1 MSTNAKEV
9 NGRTLSRR
17 QLYEELS
24 AHDLD
29 VRAFYVELDGCRKR
43 LGRKDRER
51 HPGLAR
57 RLLLLYKIA
66 GYTLDRWDPLNEDV
80 HGSFREDAALIYE
93 HDPSL
98 FCRLRLSPRDNLLRL
113 GERELTGEDLV
124 TIQRSGLLKVVRETA
139 LPSESVAEDQR
150 VWREA
155 AQFGHLD
162 LSGLRQNSVP
172 VPDLRRLDVR

>member
-1 MSTNAKEV
+1 M
-9 NGRTLSRR
+9 
-17 QLYEELS
+17 
-24 AHDLD
+24 
-29 VRAFYVELDGCRKR
+29 
-43 LGRKDRER
+43 
-51 HPGLAR
+51 
-57 RLLLLYKIA
+57 
-66 GYTLDRWDPLNEDV
+66 
-80 HGSFREDAALIYE
+80 
-93 HDPSL
+93 
-98 FCRLRLSPRDNLLRL
+98 
-113 GERELTGEDLV
+113 